1 MGRVRLHVTVPGGGA
16 IMVPCDHRDFI
27 KDLVALIDSRVDGAT
42 IVELQVFFAAT
53 ACSSLS

>member
-1 MGRVRLHVTVPGGGA
+1 
-16 IMVPCDHRDFI
+16 MVPCDHRDFI